1 VRLAQCFA
9 RSLIVLIAL
18 SLAVPALGLMLPA
31 DDAAAYSGISV
42 DLVRPTYAAKSTKV
56 ECTLTVYGGPAAD
69 MGGNYSYRASIESE
83 NTTGGLVEPSSAAS
97 PTGVFKFNLTMP
109 AFAPQTIDLVIN
121 VTSKGLTLASVSTE
135 TSYEIKVVDPIV
147 IKAEVFNV
155 GESDARNVTVK
166 IFADGTLLQT
176 RIINVSAQSSQTL
189 TYNWTFLKIRD
200 GKHVITVTVNDPD
213 QLVEF
218 SDGNNVYSQVIY
230 VGEQSNIIGGL
241 LTVVVIVMAVFVS
254 LMWLSKPQRR
264 SKKT

>member
-1 VRLAQCFA
+1 MRLQSPFA
-9 RSLIVLIAL
+9 RAVILLMAL
-18 SLAVPALGLMLPA
+18 SLAVPAISLLEPA
-31 DDAAAYSGISV
+31 EEAAAYSGISM
-42 DLVRPTYAAKSTKV
+42 DLVRPTYAAKSARV

-69 MGGNYSYRASIESE
+69 MGGNYSYRATIEGE

-135 TSYEIKVVDPIV
+135 TFYEIKVVDPIL

-155 GESDARNVTVK
+155 GEVDAKNVTVK
-166 IFADGTLLQT
+166 IYADGALLQT
-176 RIINVSAQSSQTL
+176 RIINVSAQSSKTIM
-189 TYNWTFLKIRD
+189 YNWTFLDIRD

-218 SDGNNVYSQVIY
+218 SDGNNEFSQVIY
-230 VGEQSNIIGGL
+230 VGEQSNVLGGI
-241 LTVVVIVMAVFVS
+241 LTMIVIVLSVFVA
-254 LMWLSKPQRR
+254 LMWFSKPQRR